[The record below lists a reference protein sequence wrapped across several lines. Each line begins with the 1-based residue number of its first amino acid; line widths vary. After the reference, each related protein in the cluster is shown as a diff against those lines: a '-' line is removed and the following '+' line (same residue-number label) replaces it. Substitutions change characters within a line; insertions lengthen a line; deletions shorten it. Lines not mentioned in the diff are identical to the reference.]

1 VLPKTEIGLLPITWE
16 IELFLFTMLNMKKFL
31 NQPIDSVLIIL
42 ILKFLMSINKL
53 TKTGIA
59 SKDIGIISTS
69 VIVMILTLP
78 LVT

>member
-53 TKTGIA
+53 TKNGNP

-78 LVT
+78 QVT